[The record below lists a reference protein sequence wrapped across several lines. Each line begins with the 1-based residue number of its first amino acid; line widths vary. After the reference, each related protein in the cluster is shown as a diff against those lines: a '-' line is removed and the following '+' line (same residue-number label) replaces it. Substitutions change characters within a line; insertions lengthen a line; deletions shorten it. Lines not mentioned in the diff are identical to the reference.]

1 MIIEIPISIGEILK
15 NIKAEIQIRTLAMDL
30 WAENEHKLNYKKKL
44 ISDSTKQKLKENAD
58 IIWNVD
64 LSMNDLFKKNR
75 KKMSHIDKLS
85 LF

>member
-1 MIIEIPISIGEILK
+1 MKIITYNLNGLRAA
-15 NIKAEIQIRTLAMDL
+15 N
-30 WAENEHKLNYKKKL
+30 KLNVLEWLK
-44 ISDSTKQKLKENAD
+44 KENAD